1 MERHAEDEF
10 DRAQCPAGRNA
21 CGPRGDW
28 RVLDRSRVQPPAVEP
43 PATFKEATDAAG
55 RTWSPAQPQDAAD
68 RGTWW
73 TRYGDPEL
81 DALEARVDV
90 SSQTIAQ
97 ADAQFRQ
104 ARALVKEGR
113 RRYYPTVTVSPAI
126 TQQHVSASRS
136 DQLASSAT
144 LTQFSFPVDASY
156 EADVW
161 GRIRQTV
168 AMRRADA
175 QASAADLEAVRLS
188 VHAEVAADYLE
199 LRALDA
205 EGELLRSSVEAF
217 ERAAQLTSNRYNAGV
232 ASRGDVAQA
241 QTQLEATRAQAID
254 PGVQRAQLEH
264 AIGVLVGELP
274 SNFSLVYAPLTGQAP
289 PVIPL
294 ALPSGL
300 LQRRPDVAAAERRVA
315 SANAQVGIAATA
327 FFPSVLLSASGG
339 FQSSRLSDWFSLPTR
354 FWSLGPSLAQTI
366 FDGGARAAARE
377 EARAAYDGAVA
388 AYRQSVLTAFGDVE
402 DNLAELRILAD
413 EARTQEAAV
422 AAARQSTEIA
432 LNQYRTG
439 FVSYLQVVTAQSE
452 ELTDERTALDLRARR
467 YMASVQLVKALGGGW
482 DASQLPTDLK

>member
-1 MERHAEDEF
+1 MKTIYLIARDALQV
-10 DRAQCPAGRNA
+10 AGLAALALTGACSVGPAYK
-21 CGPRGDW
+21 
-28 RVLDRSRVQPPAVEP
+28 PPVVEP
-43 PATFKEATDAAG
+43 PSTFKEATDAAG
-55 RTWSPAQPQDAAD
+55 RTWSPAQPGDASD
-68 RGTWW
+68 RGEWW
-73 TRYGDPEL
+73 RPYGDPEL

-113 RRYYPTVTVSPAI
+113 SQYYPTVTVSPSI
-126 TQQHVSASRS
+126 TEQHVSVNRS
-136 DQLASSAT
+136 DQLSRSAS
-144 LTQFSFPVDASY
+144 LTQFSLPVDASY

-175 QASAADLEAVRLS
+175 QASAADLEGVRLS
-188 VHAEVAADYLE
+188 VHAEVAADYLQ

-241 QTQLEATRAQAID
+241 QAQLEATRAQAID
-254 PGVQRAQLEH
+254 VGVQRAQLEH
-264 AIGVLVGELP
+264 AIGVLVGEVP
-274 SNFSLVYAPLTGQAP
+274 SGFSLVYAPLTGEAP
-289 PVIPL
+289 PTVPL
-294 ALPSGL
+294 ALPSLL
-300 LQRRPDVAAAERRVA
+300 LQRRPDIAAAERRVA

-327 FFPSVLLSASGG
+327 FFPTVLLTASGG
-339 FQSSRLSDWFSLPTR
+339 FQGSRISDWFSLPSR
-354 FWSLGPSLAQTI
+354 FWSIGPSLAQTI

-377 EARAAYDGAVA
+377 EARAGYDAAVA
-388 AYRQSVLTAFGDVE
+388 AYRQSVLGAFGDVE
-402 DNLAELRILAD
+402 DNLAELHILAD
-413 EARTQEAAV
+413 ESRTQEAAV
-422 AAARQSTEIA
+422 AAARQSTAIA

-439 FVSYLQVVTAQSE
+439 LVSYLQVVTAQSE
-452 ELTDERTALDLRARR
+452 ELTDERAALTLLARR

-482 DASQLPTDLK
+482 DVSQLPTDPK